1 MKTPAL
7 LSVPGIRYTSFG
19 VVGTRSF
26 NSTFLSYRLDIV
38 SNLPTDPES
47 CGVWKHS
54 FIRIG

>member
-19 VVGTRSF
+19 IVGTRSF

-38 SNLPTDPES
+38 SNLPTDPKKLRCLEEFFLLS
-47 CGVWKHS
+47 
-54 FIRIG
+54 